1 MRIKVMADSEV
12 ARLSARVDM
21 LAQTLAR
28 LEGKVDALLMG
39 GAKMSVS
46 SERPAA
52 ASVSRLRLLT
62 RRQHGA
68 LQLLLLGC
76 SNMEIAQ
83 RFGVT
88 ENTAKVYVRGV
99 AGKLGVTSRAQIVA
113 LALPEI
119 QGMSASEYHAMAGIP
134 KDWAVTNEGGLS
146 WFPDGR
152 GAE

>member
-1 MRIKVMADSEV
+1 MADSEV
-12 ARLSARVDM
+12 ARLSARVDV
-21 LAQTLAR
+21 LSQTVAR
-28 LEGKVDALLMG
+28 LEGKIDALLMG
-39 GAKMSVS
+39 MGRTNVS

-52 ASVSRLRLLT
+52 ASISRLRTLT

-68 LQLLLLGC
+68 LQMLVAGA
-76 SNMEIAQ
+76 SNAEIAS

-99 AGKLGVTSRAQIVA
+99 ASKLGVTTRAQIVA
-113 LALPEI
+113 LVLPELS
-119 QGMSASEYHAMAGIP
+119 GMSASEYHAMAGIP
-134 KDWAVTNEGGLS
+134 KDWAKTKEGGLS